1 MFSLPSLLSVIIAGV
16 LLGSLY
22 AGMAVGFSLM
32 FGVLGILNLTYGEQI
47 ILGAFV
53 TFWLTVKFD
62 YPFVPSA
69 LAGLLVVLAIS
80 YLVYKYL
87 VTRMLEAPIFNQIVI
102 TFGALIVAENLFSL
116 VFGTGQHTY
125 QSPFLLDNFSIFGAS
140 VTTVRVLV
148 AAISVLMVVGL
159 YLFLTRTSFGKSI
172 YATAINE
179 EASMVCGIDVER
191 VKRDS
196 FLIGSGLAAIS
207 GSLMILVQPFGPF
220 SGLDILITLIIVVIL
235 GGLGSVIGT
244 LIGGVILGLIE
255 VTMGFFIPGAMTPV
269 IAFTALIVVLV
280 VRPAGIMGIEGFE
293 EV

>member
-1 MFSLPSLLSVIIAGV
+1 MVVLPSLLSVLIAGV
-16 LLGSLY
+16 LLGALY

-32 FGVLGILNLTYGEQI
+32 FGVLGILNLTYGQQLV
-47 ILGAFV
+47 LGAFV
-53 TFWLTVKFD
+53 TFWLAVKFD

-69 LAGLLVVLAIS
+69 LAGLLVVLVLS
-80 YLVYKYL
+80 YVVYKYL
-87 VTRMLEAPIFNQIVI
+87 ITRMLEAPIFNQIVI

-116 VFGTGQHTY
+116 VFGTGQRTY
-125 QSPFLLDNFSIFGAS
+125 QSPFLLENFVIFGAS
-140 VTTVRVLV
+140 VTTVRVVV

-159 YLFLTRTSFGKSI
+159 YLFLTRTNYGKSI

-179 EASMVCGIDVER
+179 EASKVCGIDVER

-220 SGLDILITLIIVVIL
+220 SGLDILITLLIVVIL
-235 GGLGSVIGT
+235 GGLGSIIGT
-244 LIGGVILGLIE
+244 LIGGIILGLIE
-255 VTMGFFIPGAMTPV
+255 VTLGFFIPGAMTPV
-269 IAFTALIVVLV
+269 IAFTALIIVLV
-280 VRPAGIMGIEGFE
+280 VRPAGIMGIEGLN

>member
-1 MFSLPSLLSVIIAGV
+1 MVYFTSILSVLIAGL

-53 TFWLTVKFD
+53 TFWLTMKFD
-62 YPFVPSA
+62 FPFIPSA
-69 LAGLLVVLAIS
+69 LAGLLIVLILS

-87 VTRMLEAPIFNQIVI
+87 ITRMLEAPIFNQIVI

-116 VFGTGQHTY
+116 VFGTGQRTY
-125 QSPFLLDNFSIFGAS
+125 QSPFLLDNFTVFGAS
-140 VTTVRVLV
+140 VTTVRLV
-148 AAISVLMVVGL
+148 VAVISILMVVGL
-159 YLFLTRTSFGKSI
+159 YLLLTRTSFGKSI

-196 FLIGSGLAAIS
+196 FLIGSGLAAMS
-207 GSLMILVQPFGPF
+207 GSLLILVQPFGPF
-220 SGLDILITLIIVVIL
+220 SGLDLLVTLIIVVIL
-235 GGLGSVIGT
+235 GGLGSIIGT
-244 LIGGVILGLIE
+244 LIGGFILGLIE
-255 VTMGFFIPGAMTPV
+255 VTLGFFIPGAMTPV
-269 IAFTALIVVLV
+269 IAFAALIVVLV
-280 VRPAGIMGIEGFE
+280 VRPAGIMGIEGLE